1 MELEQALSTLQEAG
15 LPAIDSHLLSGFALP
30 LLQTMAAQRSVSSAR
45 LPMLALNGPVGAGKS
60 TLGRVL
66 EVLAPVL
73 GLRLIVASIDDL
85 YLPWPQ
91 RQRQLAGNPFDVWRV
106 PPGSHD
112 LPLLLEALGRWRQ
125 SGFLR
130 LPRFD
135 KTLAEGQ
142 GDRCGWR
149 EGPCDALVL
158 EGWLMGCRALGPQAL
173 AAARAHQD
181 LSLPGPDGAPALTA
195 IEQDWLPHWD
205 RQLQAY
211 EPLWQACDGLWML
224 RPRSWSLP
232 RRWRFQAE
240 ACQRRS
246 GGGWLKPA
254 ELGRVVRAS
263 LCSLP
268 PLLYQNP
275 LAADPQLLE
284 GDLEPAGGVDSGELL
299 VSGLSEKILGLPAEN
314 AGLAVISDLSDPDS
328 AYRDPGSQN
337 DSGPSEPSATRAT
350 EPVSERQLPER
361 AGDRWTAQLQESD
374 VAPIAAAWGLVGSV
388 LPVQAVALLDGR
400 RRCLAIQRRRPQAS
414 PSVSSSL
421 IG

>member
-30 LLQTMAAQRSVSSAR
+30 LLQTLAVQRSVSGAR
-45 LPMLALNGPVGAGKS
+45 LPMLALNGPVGPGKS

-66 EVLAPVL
+66 EVLAPAL

-173 AAARAHQD
+173 AAARVHQD
-181 LSLPGPDGAPALTA
+181 LSRPGPDGAPALTA

-240 ACQRRS
+240 ARQRHS

-254 ELGRVVRAS
+254 ELDRVVRAS

-275 LAADPQLLE
+275 LAADPQLME
-284 GDLEPAGGVDSGELL
+284 GDVEPAGGVEHDALP
-299 VSGLSEKILGLPAEN
+299 VSGFPEQNQCFSEHP
-314 AGLAVISDLSDPDS
+314 GLAVINDLSNPSS
-328 AYRDPGSQN
+328 AYRDQGRQN
-337 DSGPSEPSATRAT
+337 KSDPSEPSPTLGT
-350 EPVSERQLPER
+350 EPLSERPLLER
-361 AGDRWTAQLQESD
+361 AGDRWSAQLQ
-374 VAPIAAAWGLVGSV
+374 GSV
-388 LPVQAVALLDGR
+388 LPVQAVAVLDGR

>member
-1 MELEQALSTLQEAG
+1 LEPEQALSTLQEAG

-30 LLQTMAAQRSVSSAR
+30 LLQTMAAQRRVAGAR
-45 LPMLALNGPVGAGKS
+45 LPLLALNGPVGAGKS

-66 EVLAPVL
+66 EALAPAL

-85 YLPWPQ
+85 YLTWPQ

-135 KTLAEGQ
+135 KTLADGQ

-181 LSLPGPDGAPALTA
+181 LSRPGPDGAPALTA

-211 EPLWQACDGLWML
+211 EPLWQACDGLWIL

-240 ACQRRS
+240 ARQRQS

-254 ELGRVVRAS
+254 ELDRVVRAS

-275 LAADPQLLE
+275 LAADPQLME
-284 GDLEPAGGVDSGELL
+284 GDLEPAGGVESGVLP
-299 VSGLSEKILGLPAEN
+299 VSGFPEPP
-314 AGLAVISDLSDPDS
+314 GLAVISNLSDPSS
-328 AYRDPGSQN
+328 ASRDPGRQN
-337 DSGPSEPSATRAT
+337 NSDPSEPSTTLAA
-350 EPVSERQLPER
+350 EPLSERPLLER
-361 AGDRWTAQLQESD
+361 AGDQWSAQLEGSV
-374 VAPIAAAWGLVGSV
+374 VAPIAAAGGLVGWV
-388 LPVQAVALLDGR
+388 LPVQAVAVLDGR

>member
-1 MELEQALSTLQEAG
+1 
-15 LPAIDSHLLSGFALP
+15 
-30 LLQTMAAQRSVSSAR
+30 
-45 LPMLALNGPVGAGKS
+45 VGAGKS

-66 EVLAPVL
+66 EALAPAL

-91 RQRQLAGNPFDVWRV
+91 RQQQLAGNPFDVWRV

-112 LPLLLEALGRWRQ
+112 LPLLLAALGRWRQ

-142 GDRCGWR
+142 GDRRGWR

-173 AAARAHQD
+173 AAARLHQD
-181 LSLPGPDGAPALTA
+181 LSRPGPGGAPALTA

-205 RQLQAY
+205 RHLQAY

-240 ACQRRS
+240 ARQRHS

-254 ELGRVVRAS
+254 ELERVVRAS

-268 PLLYQNP
+268 PLLY
-275 LAADPQLLE
+275 
-284 GDLEPAGGVDSGELL
+284 GDVEPAGGLESDALP
-299 VSGLSEKILGLPAEN
+299 VSGFPEQNQCFSKNPGLP
-314 AGLAVISDLSDPDS
+314 VISDLSNPSS
-328 AYRDPGSQN
+328 ASRDPGRQN
-337 DSGPSEPSATRAT
+337 NPDPSEPSPTLAT
-350 EPVSERQLPER
+350 EPSSERPLLER
-361 AGDRWTAQLQESD
+361 AGDRWSDQLQ
-374 VAPIAAAWGLVGSV
+374 GSV
-388 LPVQAVALLDGR
+388 LPVQAVAVLDGR